1 MIIGIAGGIGSGKT
15 LATDY
20 LKKHYQFEVLDN
32 DVTAREIVAPGTPV
46 LDQII
51 QHFGADIILANG
63 ELNRPELRSR
73 IFNNPSEKSWLES
86 VTHPAIR
93 EKTLKAIQQTPGNA
107 VLLLVSPL
115 LFESGQHKLC
125 DATLAI
131 VASKELQLTRA
142 LTRDGSS
149 LATIE
154 NIMLNQMNNEQRI
167 ELADQVLY
175 NDSTIED
182 FYQQL
187 DKIAQSWIKKLK

>member
-20 LKKHYQFEVLDN
+20 LHKYYHFDVLDN

-46 LDQII
+46 LKQIVA
-51 QHFGADIILANG
+51 HFGNEIVLSNG
-63 ELNRPELRSR
+63 QLNRPELRQR
-73 IFNNPSEKSWLES
+73 IFNAPDEKAWLES

-93 EKTLKAIQQTPGNA
+93 QETLKRIQKTSTNEI
-107 VLLLVSPL
+107 LLLVSPL
-115 LFESGQHKLC
+115 LFESEQHKLC
-125 DATLAI
+125 DTTLAI
-131 VASKELQLTRA
+131 VASNTLQVSRTKE
-142 LTRDGSS
+142 RDGSDKT
-149 LATIE
+149 TIQ
-154 NIMLNQMNNEQRI
+154 NIMSNQMNNEQRI

-175 NDSTIED
+175 NDATIED